1 MVEYPGYSI
10 YPGKPSE
17 QKIFSDADTVIQFL
31 TVVLDVPL
39 KNIILMGRSLGSGPA
54 TYIASKYK
62 AAL

>member
-17 QKIFSDADTVIQFL
+17 EKIFSDADTIIQFL

-62 AAL
+62 TAL

>member
-10 YPGKPSE
+10 YAGKPSE